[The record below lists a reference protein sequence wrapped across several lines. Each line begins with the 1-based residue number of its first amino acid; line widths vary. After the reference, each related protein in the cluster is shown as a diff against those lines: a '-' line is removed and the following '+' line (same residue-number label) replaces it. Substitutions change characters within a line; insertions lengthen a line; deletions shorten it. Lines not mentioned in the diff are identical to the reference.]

1 MCGISGLFRQSG
13 LGPTDLPAL
22 ERMNAAIRHRGPDS
36 DGIWHDRQRG
46 IVLGQRRLAIQ
57 DLSPAGAQPM
67 RSASRRYAI
76 TLNGEIYN
84 FHALRADLEAAGK
97 APPWRGHSDTEVLL
111 AMIEAY
117 GLDASLPRLT
127 GMFAFALYDHE
138 LDTLA
143 LVRDPMGE
151 KPLFW
156 SEIGGALCFGSE
168 LKALKAHPEWRGE
181 LDRTALTQF
190 LRHGYI
196 VAPATLYRS
205 AHKIRPGSYRI
216 FGPQEGSA
224 GREVVY
230 WDSLAIAAAAKQ
242 QRFAGDF
249 EAATQ
254 ELDRLLHAAIS
265 RQVIADVPVGAFL
278 SGGIDSSTIAA
289 VMQAQRQSPIETFSL
304 GFREAEFDESRYAR
318 DIARHLG
325 TSHNEI
331 QLTGQDACDLV
342 TSMPGIYDEPFA
354 DPSQLPTWL
363 VTRFAR
369 TKVTVALSGDA
380 GDELFAGYGR
390 YHSLRRK
397 WDHGGLGDGQRLAS
411 ALYFR
416 AIRQGMVGPAQWL
429 GLKQLAGRALG
440 PLDLRLEDR
449 EAPFRAGTLAEAYER
464 SFTVVE
470 PAHRLVRGAVPAYD
484 PLISMVAGQA
494 GWSGLDQMTV
504 IDALRYLPDDI
515 LVKVDRAAMAH
526 SLETRIPLLDPDIIR
541 FAWSLPD
548 ALKTRGKERKA
559 LLRAVLARYVPRT
572 LWDRPKQGFGIP
584 AADWLRGPF
593 RTLAEDLFSAE
604 RLNRQGLLETPLV
617 RAIWQDFL
625 AGGQRRVNLIWT
637 LFIAQLYLDAEER
650 GGSAEEPWPGAD
662 AA

>member
-1 MCGISGLFRQSG
+1 MCGISGLFRQGG
-13 LGPTDLPAL
+13 LTPSDLPAL
-22 ERMNAAIRHRGPDS
+22 KRMNEAIRHRGPD
-36 DGIWHDRQRG
+36 DEGIWTSEQRG
-46 IVLGQRRLAIQ
+46 VALGQRRLAIQ

-67 RSASRRYAI
+67 LSASGRYAI

-84 FHALRADLEAAGK
+84 FHDLRAELEQAGK
-97 APPWRGHSDTEVLL
+97 APAWRGHSDTEVAL
-111 AMIEAY
+111 AAIEAF
-117 GLDASLPRLT
+117 GLDGALPRLR
-127 GMFAFALYDHE
+127 GMFAFALYDHQSG
-138 LDTLA
+138 TIALA
-143 LVRDPMGE
+143 RDPMGE

-156 SEIGGALCFGSE
+156 SEIDGALTFASE
-168 LKALKAHPEWRGE
+168 LKALKAHPAWRGD

-205 AHKIRPGSYRI
+205 AHKIRPGSYRL
-216 FGPQEGSA
+216 FGPGEGGA

-230 WDSLAIAAAAKQ
+230 WDSVTIATASKAN
-242 QRFAGDF
+242 RFAGSFD
-249 EAATQ
+249 AATD
-254 ELDRLLHAAIS
+254 ELDRLLNASIR

-289 VMQAQRQSPIETFSL
+289 IMQAQRSTPIETFSL
-304 GFREAEFDESRYAR
+304 GFKEAEFDESRFAR

-331 QLTGQDACDLV
+331 QLSGQDACDLV
-342 TSMPGIYDEPFA
+342 TRMPATYDEPFA

-363 VTRFAR
+363 VTQFAR

-397 WDHGGLGDGQRLAS
+397 WDSGLKGQAHRLGAS
-411 ALYFR
+411 LYYR
-416 AIRQGMVGPAQWL
+416 MIRL
-429 GLKQLAGRALG
+429 GLVRPALMLGRTHLG
-440 PLDLRLEDR
+440 KRSLHALDLRLADL
-449 EAPFRAGTLAEAYER
+449 EAPMGAGNVVESYER
-464 SFTVVE
+464 SFTVID
-470 PAHRLVRGAVPAYD
+470 PAHRLVRGAMPAFE
-484 PLISMVAGQA
+484 PLVGALAGR
-494 GWSGLDQMTV
+494 GDWSALDQATLL
-504 IDALRYLPDDI
+504 DAVRYLPDDI

-548 ALKTRGKERKA
+548 ELKMRGRERKA
-559 LLRAVLARYVPRT
+559 LLRAVLGRYVPRN

-593 RTLAEDLFSAE
+593 RTLASDLFSKE
-604 RLNRQGLLETPLV
+604 RLNRQGLLDTTLV
-617 RAIWQDFL
+617 QAIWADFL

-650 GGSAEEPWPGAD
+650 RA
-662 AA
+662 